1 MDLSLTRPELLQFT
15 VDQLNHFFPDPHPAL
30 PDEVQKAFDQ
40 SLERLEHCFARVRN
54 PHFHKDGNPRF
65 NHLNSDQ
72 YAMYLYTLSRLLH
85 ENEGDPA
92 LCEKIFYLNKA
103 LNGIDC
109 FFTVQ
114 LPDVFL
120 FMHPLGTVLG
130 RAEYGNYFFVSQ
142 NCTVGD
148 NFDGAYPRL
157 GEGVALYAGASV
169 IGACDIGGNC
179 AVAAGASIYKTKVE
193 SGRIVF
199 GKHPHN
205 EMRPVTTDVKAK
217 HFR

>member
-15 VDQLNHFFPDPHPAL
+15 VDQLNHFFPDPRPAL
-30 PDEVQKAFDQ
+30 PDEMQKAFDQ
-40 SLERLEHCFARVRN
+40 SLERLEHCFAHVRN
-54 PHFHKDGNPRF
+54 PYFHKDGAPRF
-65 NHLNSDQ
+65 HHLNSDQ
-72 YAMYLYTLSRLLH
+72 YAMYLYTLSRVQH
-85 ENEGDPA
+85 ENGGDPS
-92 LCEKIFYLNKA
+92 LCEKIFYLNKT
-103 LNGIDC
+103 LHGLDC
-109 FFTVQ
+109 FFSVQ

-148 NFDGAYPRL
+148 NFDGEYPRL

-169 IGACDIGGNC
+169 IGACDIGDNC
-179 AVAAGASIYKTKVE
+179 EIGADATLYKKKVE
-193 SGRIVF
+193 SGSRVF

-205 EMRPVTTDVKAK
+205 ATRPVSTDVKTK